1 MSGVTARHVP
11 QMAGA
16 PVAGLAD
23 PGECLWQP
31 APATYRSFGGIRAW
45 FVNGMIAAFFAAPL
59 DAGARVGYEICSNM
73 SQTETHHFQAEI
85 QQLLDIVIH
94 SLYTDKEIFVRELI
108 SNAADAC
115 EKLRFQHSSGT
126 GIFQSEI
133 TPAISVTTDD
143 KAGTITIAD
152 TGCGMTHG
160 ELVENLG
167 TIAHSGSKAFLKQLA
182 EDKKP
187 DVGLIGQFGVGFYSA
202 FMVAKRVTVFSRSF
216 APEETGWQW
225 TSAGGGGYELAPGA
239 DLPRGTKI
247 TLELKDDAKDFS
259 QASTV
264 ERIIQRYSSFV
275 PFPIE
280 LNSKRLNTVQ
290 AIWARNK
297 NEIKEEEYNEF
308 YTFVGHDHE
317 KPLFRLHFTAD
328 APLAIQALLFVPQRN
343 FETLGM
349 GRLDSE
355 VNLYCRKVLIQAK
368 AKGLFPEWLR
378 FLKGV
383 VDSEDLPLN
392 ISRETMQDT
401 SLMQKLNK
409 VLTGRFL
416 KFLDE
421 QSEKEAAAY
430 EKFYTEYQRFLK
442 EGIVTDFTHK
452 EALGKLLRF
461 ESSTLDKGK
470 LTSLADYV
478 KRMPSEQKEIY
489 CLLTPNRAAAEAS
502 PYFEVFRERK
512 FEVLFLYDAWDEFVM
527 EHLHTFD
534 GKPLKLAEKAELD
547 LSETKTDG
555 ALSDDAAKSLAQWL
569 KQTLGEKI
577 GDVRVSKRLVDSPAV
592 VVDADKFMTASMR
605 RMMKAMKQDAE
616 PDAPVKYDLEIN
628 PAHPLV
634 TRLEAIR
641 QKDNELAGSVAE
653 QILDNARVAA
663 GLLEDPRAMLTRL
676 NKLLEQVLTRAP
688 SS

>member
-1 MSGVTARHVP
+1 MSK
-11 QMAGA
+11 
-16 PVAGLAD
+16 
-23 PGECLWQP
+23 
-31 APATYRSFGGIRAW
+31 
-45 FVNGMIAAFFAAPL
+45 
-59 DAGARVGYEICSNM
+59 
-73 SQTETHHFQAEI
+73 TETHHFQAEI

-115 EKLRFQHSSGT
+115 EKLRFNQSSGQPVY
-126 GIFQSEI
+126 QSEI
-133 TPAISVTTDD
+133 PPGISIVADE
-143 KAGTITIAD
+143 KAGTFTITD
-152 TGCGMTHG
+152 TGLGMTHG
-160 ELVENLG
+160 DLVENLG
-167 TIAHSGSKAFLKQLA
+167 TIAHSGTKAFLKQLA
-182 EDKKP
+182 EEKKP

-202 FMVAKRVTVFSRSF
+202 FMVSKKVTVLSRSF
-216 APEETGWQW
+216 VPDEQGWQW
-225 TSAGGGGYELAPGA
+225 VSEGGGGYELSPAA

-247 TLELKDDAKDFS
+247 TLELKDDAKEF
-259 QASTV
+259 ALESTI

-280 LNSKRLNTVQ
+280 LNTRRLNTVQ

-297 NEIKEEEYNEF
+297 NEFKEEEYNEF
-308 YTFVGHDHE
+308 YTFIGHDHD
-317 KPLFRLHFTAD
+317 KPLFRLHFNVD
-328 APLAIQALLFVPQRN
+328 APLSIQSLLFVPSHN
-343 FETLGM
+343 LESMGM
-349 GRLDSE
+349 GRIESD

-368 AKGLFPEWLR
+368 AKGLFPDWLR

-421 QSEKEAAAY
+421 QSEKEPATY
-430 EKFYTEYQRFLK
+430 EQFYAEYQRFLK
-442 EGIVTDFTHK
+442 EGVVTDFTHK

-461 ESSTLDKGK
+461 ESSALEKGK

-478 KRMPSEQKEIY
+478 KRMGPEQKEIY
-489 CLLTPNRAAAEAS
+489 CLLATNRAAAESS

-512 FEVLFLYDAWDEFVM
+512 LEVLFLFDAWDEFVM
-527 EHLHTFD
+527 EHLQKFEDKT
-534 GKPLKLAEKAELD
+534 LRLAEKAELD
-547 LSETKTDG
+547 LSEAKKDG

-569 KQTLGEKI
+569 KESLGDKI
-577 GDVRVSKRLVDSPAV
+577 GEVRVSHRLVESPAV
-592 VVDADKFMTASMR
+592 VVDADKYMTSSMR
-605 RMMKAMKQDAE
+605 RIMKAMKQDA
-616 PDAPVKYDLEIN
+616 DTSLPVKHVLEIN
-628 PAHPLV
+628 PANPIIV
-634 TRLEAIR
+634 RLDAVR
-641 QKDNELAGSVAE
+641 QKDAVLAASVGE

-676 NKLLEQVLTRAP
+676 NQLLEKVLAKD
-688 SS
+688 

>member
-1 MSGVTARHVP
+1 MSK
-11 QMAGA
+11 
-16 PVAGLAD
+16 
-23 PGECLWQP
+23 
-31 APATYRSFGGIRAW
+31 
-45 FVNGMIAAFFAAPL
+45 
-59 DAGARVGYEICSNM
+59 
-73 SQTETHHFQAEI
+73 TETHHFQAEI
-85 QQLLDIVIH
+85 QQLLDIVVH

-115 EKLRFQHSSGT
+115 EKLRFNQSSGQPVYQSDVAS
-126 GIFQSEI
+126 GI
-133 TPAISVTTDD
+133 AVTTDE
-143 KAGTITIAD
+143 KAGTITISD

-167 TIAHSGSKAFLKQLA
+167 TIAHSGTKAFLKQLVA
-182 EDKKP
+182 DQKP
-187 DVGLIGQFGVGFYSA
+187 DVSLIGQFGVGFYSA
-202 FMVAKRVTVFSRSF
+202 FMVAKKVTVFSRSF
-216 APEETGWQW
+216 APAEPGWQW
-225 TSAGGGGYELAPGA
+225 VSEGLGGYEISPAN

-247 TLELKDDAKDFS
+247 TLELKDDAKDFA
-259 QASTV
+259 QESTV

-280 LNSKRLNTVQ
+280 LNTKRLNTVQ

-308 YTFVGHDHE
+308 YTFVGHDHDH
-317 KPLFRLHFTAD
+317 PMFRLHFTAD
-328 APLAIQALLFVPQRN
+328 APLAIQALLFVPSRN

-349 GRLDSE
+349 GRLESE
-355 VNLYCRKVLIQAK
+355 VNLYCRKILIQAK

-430 EKFYTEYQRFLK
+430 EKFYAEYQRFLK
-442 EGIVTDFTHK
+442 EGVVTDFTHK
-452 EALGKLLRF
+452 EALGKLLRY
-461 ESSTLDKGK
+461 ESSSLDKGK

-478 KRMPSEQKEIY
+478 KRMSGEQKEIY
-489 CLLTPNRAAAEAS
+489 CLLAANRAAAEAS
-502 PYFEVFRERK
+502 PYFEVFKERK

-534 GKPLKLAEKAELD
+534 GKPLKLAEKADLNLSAKKENA
-547 LSETKTDG
+547 LSEE
-555 ALSDDAAKSLAQWL
+555 AAKSLAQWL
-569 KQTLGEKI
+569 KETLGDKVGE
-577 GDVRVSKRLVDSPAV
+577 VRASQRLVESPAV
-592 VVDADKFMTASMR
+592 VVDADKFMTANMR
-605 RMMKAMKQDAE
+605 RMMKAMKQDG
-616 PDAPVKYDLEIN
+616 PDLPATKHDLEIN
-628 PAHPLV
+628 PAHPIMA
-634 TRLEAIR
+634 RLDAMR
-641 QKDNELAGSVAE
+641 SKDAALAGSVAE

-676 NKLLEQVLTRAP
+676 NSLLEKVLTKE
-688 SS
+688 

>member
-1 MSGVTARHVP
+1 MDY
-11 QMAGA
+11 
-16 PVAGLAD
+16 PVA
-23 PGECLWQP
+23 
-31 APATYRSFGGIRAW
+31 F
-45 FVNGMIAAFFAAPL
+45 
-59 DAGARVGYEICSNM
+59 M
-73 SQTETHHFQAEI
+73 SKTETHHFQAEI
-85 QQLLDIVIH
+85 QQLLNIVIH

-108 SNAADAC
+108 SNSADAC
-115 EKLRFQHSSGT
+115 EKLRFRQSSGSAVYQPELAST
-126 GIFQSEI
+126 
-133 TPAISVTTDD
+133 ISVATDD
-143 KAGTITIAD
+143 KAGTITITD
-152 TGCGMTHG
+152 TGLGMTHG

-167 TIAHSGSKAFLKQLA
+167 TIAHSGTKAFLKQLA

-202 FMVAKRVTVFSRSF
+202 FMVAKKVTVLSRSF
-216 APEETGWQW
+216 APEESGWQW
-225 TSAGGGGYELAPGA
+225 TSEGMGGYELAPAA

-247 TLELKDDAKDFS
+247 TLELKDDAKDFAQES
-259 QASTV
+259 SV

-280 LNSKRLNTVQ
+280 LNGKRLNTVQ

-308 YTFVGHDHE
+308 YTFVGHDHD

-328 APLAIQALLFVPQRN
+328 APLAIQALLFVPSRN

-409 VLTGRFL
+409 VLTSRFL

-430 EKFYTEYQRFLK
+430 EKFYAEYQRFLK
-442 EGIVTDFTHK
+442 EGVVTDFTHK

-461 ESSTLDKGK
+461 ESSTMEKGK

-478 KRMPSEQKEIY
+478 KRMASEQKEIY
-489 CLLTPNRAAAEAS
+489 CLLTANRAAAEAS

-512 FEVLFLYDAWDEFVM
+512 YEVLFLYDAWDEFVI
-527 EHLHTFD
+527 EHLHTFE
-534 GKPLKLAEKAELD
+534 GKTLKLAEKAELD
-547 LSETKTDG
+547 LSDAKKDG
-555 ALSDDAAKSLAQWL
+555 ALSEEAAKALAQWL
-569 KQTLGEKI
+569 KESLGDKVGE
-577 GDVRVSKRLVDSPAV
+577 VRTSKRLVDSPAV

-605 RMMKAMKQDAE
+605 RMMKAMRQDQTE
-616 PDAPVKYDLEIN
+616 DAPVKHDLEIN

-634 TRLEAIR
+634 TRLEAMR
-641 QKDNELAGSVAE
+641 QKDSTLAVSVAE
-653 QILDNARVAA
+653 QMLDNARVAA

-676 NKLLEQVLTRAP
+676 NQLLERVLAKE
-688 SS
+688 S

>member
-1 MSGVTARHVP
+1 MNKPESH
-11 QMAGA
+11 Q
-16 PVAGLAD
+16 
-23 PGECLWQP
+23 
-31 APATYRSFGGIRAW
+31 
-45 FVNGMIAAFFAAPL
+45 
-59 DAGARVGYEICSNM
+59 
-73 SQTETHHFQAEI
+73 FQAEI
-85 QQLLDIVIH
+85 QQLLNIVIH

-115 EKLRFQHSSGT
+115 EKLRFHQAAGKPVH
-126 GIFQSEI
+126 QSDVVPSI
-133 TPAISVTTDD
+133 AVTTDEA
-143 KAGTITIAD
+143 AGTITITD
-152 TGCGMTHG
+152 TGLGMTHG

-167 TIAHSGSKAFLKQLA
+167 TIAHSGTKAFLKQIA

-202 FMVAKRVTVFSRSF
+202 FMVAKKVTVLSRSF
-216 APEETGWQW
+216 SPEESGWQW
-225 TSAGGGGYELAPGA
+225 SSEGMGGYDLAPAG

-247 TLELKDDAKDFS
+247 TLELKDDAKEFA
-259 QASTV
+259 QAATT

-280 LNSKRLNTVQ
+280 LNGKRLNTVQ

-317 KPLFRLHFTAD
+317 KPAFRLHFTAD

-349 GRLDSE
+349 GRIDSE

-409 VLTGRFL
+409 VLTSRFL

-421 QSEKEAAAY
+421 QAGKDPEAY
-430 EKFYTEYQRFLK
+430 DKFYQEYQRFLK
-442 EGIVTDFTHK
+442 EGVVTDFTHK

-461 ESSTLDKGK
+461 ESSTTEKGK

-489 CLLTPNRAAAEAS
+489 CLLATNRAAAEAS
-502 PYFEVFRERK
+502 PYFEVFRDRK
-512 FEVLFLYDAWDEFVM
+512 FEVLFLYDAWDEFVTD
-527 EHLHTFD
+527 HLHTFE
-534 GKPLKLAEKAELD
+534 GKPLKLAEKAELNVN
-547 LSETKTDG
+547 EPKKDG
-555 ALSDDAAKSLAQWL
+555 ALSEEAAKALAQWL
-569 KQTLGEKI
+569 KESLGDKVGE
-577 GDVRVSKRLVDSPAV
+577 VRASQRLVDSPAV
-592 VVDADKFMTASMR
+592 VVDSDKFMTANMR
-605 RMMKAMKQDAE
+605 RIMKAMRKDGDADE
-616 PDAPVKYDLEIN
+616 PVKHDLEIN
-628 PAHPLV
+628 PAHPII
-634 TRLEAIR
+634 TRLEAVR
-641 QKDNELAGSVAE
+641 QKDAGLAVSVAE
-653 QILDNARVAA
+653 QVLDNARVAA
-663 GLLEDPRAMLTRL
+663 GLLEDPRTMLNRL
-676 NKLLEQVLTRAP
+676 NQLLEKVLTKE
-688 SS
+688 

>member
-1 MSGVTARHVP
+1 MSKSESH
-11 QMAGA
+11 Q
-16 PVAGLAD
+16 
-23 PGECLWQP
+23 
-31 APATYRSFGGIRAW
+31 
-45 FVNGMIAAFFAAPL
+45 
-59 DAGARVGYEICSNM
+59 
-73 SQTETHHFQAEI
+73 FQAEI
-85 QQLLDIVIH
+85 QQLLNIVIH

-115 EKLRFQHSSGT
+115 EKLRFKQSSST
-126 GIFQSEI
+126 AVHQPDIAPGIIVS
-133 TPAISVTTDD
+133 TDD
-143 KAGTITIAD
+143 KAGTITITD

-167 TIAHSGSKAFLKQLA
+167 TIAHSGTKAFLKQLA

-216 APEETGWQW
+216 APEESGWQW
-225 TSAGGGGYELAPGA
+225 TSEGMGGYEIAAAA

-247 TLELKDDAKDFS
+247 TLELKDDAKDFA
-259 QASTV
+259 QESTV

-280 LNSKRLNTVQ
+280 LNTKRLNTVQ
-290 AIWARNK
+290 AIWARSK

-308 YTFVGHDHE
+308 YNFVGHDHD

-328 APLAIQALLFVPQRN
+328 APLAIQSLLFVPQRN
-343 FETLGM
+343 FESMGM
-349 GRLDSE
+349 GRIDSE

-421 QSEKEAAAY
+421 QSEKEVEAY

-442 EGIVTDFTHK
+442 EGVVTDFTHK

-461 ESSTLDKGK
+461 ESSSLDKGK
-470 LTSLADYV
+470 MTSLADYV
-478 KRMPSEQKEIY
+478 KRMSSDQKEIY
-489 CLLTPNRAAAEAS
+489 CLLAPNRAAAEAS
-502 PYFEVFRERK
+502 PYYEVFKDRK
-512 FEVLFLYDAWDEFVM
+512 FEVLFLYDPWDEFVM
-527 EHLHTFD
+527 EHLREFD
-534 GKPLKLAEKAELD
+534 GKPLKLAEKAD
-547 LSETKTDG
+547 LNLSAKKDG
-555 ALSDDAAKSLAQWL
+555 ALSEDAAKALAAWL
-569 KQTLGEKI
+569 KETLGDKVGE
-577 GDVRVSKRLVDSPAV
+577 VRVSQRLVDSPAV
-592 VVDADKFMTASMR
+592 VVDSDKFMTASMR
-605 RMMKAMKQDAE
+605 RIMKAMKQDGPELGAAKH
-616 PDAPVKYDLEIN
+616 DFEIN
-628 PAHPLV
+628 PAHPIIA
-634 TRLEAIR
+634 RLDAMR
-641 QKDNELAGSVAE
+641 QKDAALASSVAE
-653 QILDNARVAA
+653 QILDNSRVAA
-663 GLLEDPRAMLTRL
+663 GILEDPRTMLTRL
-676 NKLLEQVLTRAP
+676 NSLLEKVLTKA
-688 SS
+688 